1 MFVAMLFVEPLFIFV
16 FLPLVLLAE
25 RLTRGTKPEYR
36 LFVIT
41 ASGALFY
48 AAWSWMYLLLLL
60 AAIGC
65 NHRVSLHI
73 YRDVVTG
80 RKARARRI
88 LVAAVGGNLLLLGIF
103 KYADFFLENVA
114 TGMALNLILPLA
126 ISFYTFQQIAFVV
139 DTYRQTVRPPSLLT
153 YASYVLFFPQLI
165 AGPIVNY
172 RDVRFSLARFALSRS
187 ALRYDLA
194 LLYFVIG
201 LGKKLLIA
209 DPLGDFLAQQQLVM
223 SVGETTPLLSL
234 LTMLAYGLQLY
245 FDFSAYGDMA
255 LGLGFAFGIRLPIN
269 FDAPYKSTNIA
280 MFWRHWHIT
289 LGRFLRDYLY
299 IPLGGSR
306 AGTRRTL
313 LNLNIVMLLGGLWHG
328 AAWGYVLWGALHGLA
343 LTIHQLF
350 IRSTC
355 WIRRHGTFQVF
366 PASPWVNQV
375 TNAMAIAI
383 TVSFVFLAWVPFY
396 TESIDNAVMIW
407 RSMAAYQGSIVDNAT
422 ALHAQY
428 GIEIGDVLI
437 DIVVGLTLVFFM
449 PTSHSLVERIV
460 TRWQTLSGSRI
471 QRGLAHP
478 VMAVVYVPAIMVFAK
493 NLLAGQVAAFLYFQ
507 F

>member
-1 MFVAMLFVEPLFIFV
+1 MLFVEPLFLFL

-25 RLTRGTKPEYR
+25 RLTRGAKPEHR

-65 NHRVSLHI
+65 NHRVSLSIAH
-73 YRDVVTG
+73 DVVTG
-80 RKARARRI
+80 KKRRAKRS
-88 LVAAVGGNLLLLGIF
+88 LVMAVTGNLFLLGVF
-103 KYADFFLENVA
+103 KYADFFLDAVDA
-114 TGMALNLILPLA
+114 GMALNLILPLA
-126 ISFYTFQQIAFVV
+126 ISFYTFQQIAYVV
-139 DTYRQTVRPPSLLT
+139 DVYRKTIKPPRLLT

-172 RDVRFSLARFALSRS
+172 RDVRRDLMRFAITRS
-187 ALRYDLA
+187 AIRYDLA
-194 LLYFVIG
+194 LAYFAVG
-201 LGKKLLIA
+201 MAKKLLIA
-209 DPLGDFLAQQQLVM
+209 DPFGTFLGQQQLVM
-223 SVGETTPLLSL
+223 SVGETTPLLSV
-234 LTMLAYGLQLY
+234 LTILAYGLQLY

-269 FDAPYKSTNIA
+269 FNAPYKSLNIA
-280 MFWRHWHIT
+280 AFWRHWHIT

-306 AGTRRTL
+306 AGAGRTL

-343 LTIHQLF
+343 LTIHQGYCLLVGLL
-350 IRSTC
+350 
-355 WIRRHGTFQVF
+355 RRHGKIQVF
-366 PASPWVNQV
+366 PASPWVSQV
-375 TNAMAIAI
+375 SNALAISL
-383 TVSFVFLAWVPFY
+383 TVTFVFLAWVPFY
-396 TESIDNAVMIW
+396 TESVSDALLLW
-407 RSMAAYQGSIVDNAT
+407 LSAFSYEGSIVDNADT
-422 ALHAQY
+422 LHALY

-437 DIVVGLTLVFFM
+437 DIVVGLALVFFM
-449 PTSHSLVERIV
+449 PTSHELVERVV
-460 TRWQTLSGSRI
+460 TRWQRLKGGRI

-478 VMAVVYVPAIMVFAK
+478 VMAVVYVPATMVLAK
-493 NLLAGQVAAFLYFQ
+493 SLLAGPVAAFLYFQ